1 MNFFFKDS
9 KTITLNMKVH
19 HENLS
24 ETGIELVSAALR
36 NQVQRNS

>member
-1 MNFFFKDS
+1 MIFLKKDT
-9 KTITLNMKVH
+9 KTITLNMKMH

-24 ETGIELVSAALR
+24 ETGMELISPALR